1 MDSAR
6 VTQQRDTVDR
16 AADKDGTVLIA
27 STGIVDSNEGVLR
40 IKGCL
45 GRDAVSQDLL
55 GRGIIVLFVT
65 PRLPTPRL
73 LVLDRNSLP
82 MRESTDSE
90 LFKL

>member
-6 VTQQRDTVDR
+6 ATQQRDTVDR
-16 AADKDGTVLIA
+16 AADKDRTVLIA

-55 GRGIIVLFVT
+55 GRALSCCCNPAT
-65 PRLPTPRL
+65 P
-73 LVLDRNSLP
+73 DASLAC
-82 MRESTDSE
+82 
-90 LFKL
+90 LG